1 MNVTKTIKY
10 TKFKLR
16 VYNHLKNEVEVINIS
31 YLSKP
36 SLKQLKEDLSKD
48 GFAFLQ
54 IISEEHFSK
63 KYSMEVHKFI
73 ENAEEI
79 KEEKGE

>member
-10 TKFKLR
+10 TKLKLR
-16 VYNHLKNEVEVINIS
+16 VYNLFNNEVVVISIN

>member
-10 TKFKLR
+10 TKFKVR
-16 VYNHLKNEVEVINIS
+16 VYNLLKNEIEVIDIN
-31 YLSKP
+31 YLSKTT
-36 SLKQLKEDLSKD
+36 LKKLKEDLSKD

-54 IISEEHFSK
+54 IISDEHFSK

-73 ENAEEI
+73 ENATEI
-79 KEEKGE
+79 K

>member
-10 TKFKLR
+10 TKFKIR
-16 VYNHLKNEVEVINIS
+16 VYNLIKNEVEVININ
-31 YLSKP
+31 YITKP
-36 SLKQLKEDLSKD
+36 KLKQLKEDLSKD

-54 IISEEHFSK
+54 IINEEHLSK
-63 KYSMEVHKFI
+63 KYSMETRKFI
-73 ENAEEI
+73 ENAAEI